1 MSSFL
6 LILVFVKDVSE
17 IYGRYILLCKILE
30 QPLISLY
37 FALKMGS
44 SGLHRHRHTAYK
56 ASL

>member
-44 SGLHRHRHTAYK
+44 SGLHRHTAYK